1 MKGFIRSALYARV
14 SSHKQAEE
22 MTIESQLA
30 AIREHI
36 RRDGHEIVAEFEFC
50 DSGFSGADLLR
61 PAMERLRDAISV
73 GMIDRLYVHSPDR
86 LARKLAH
93 QAILLE
99 EFSKHECQV
108 VFLNQE
114 GLPDTPEANLL
125 LQMQGMIA
133 EYEREKI
140 LERTR
145 RGRRYAA
152 QQGKVGII
160 NKAPFG
166 YRRIPRGE
174 GGLDAHWEVNTA
186 DAALV
191 KRMFELVGLQGYSLG
206 QLQRE
211 LFECGIRTP
220 TGKERWDCSTLRGI
234 LINPAYQGTAKYG
247 KTRAIPRKPGRRSK
261 RGDPVVPR
269 RSKVWVPTLPEEQAT
284 IIVPAIVD
292 SKLFEAVGER
302 MEENRKH
309 QRERQDGAKHLLSGL
324 LVCGC
329 CGCAYCA
336 HRMGRG
342 KYTYYRC
349 VGGDKY
355 RHLRQP
361 VCDNLPLH
369 AAPLENRVWE
379 ELCQLLRNPERLR
392 EELARRR
399 ADNPE
404 QSPKLQELEKR
415 VATLRGRI
423 DRLID
428 AHTSELIDRD
438 EFEARITPLRG
449 QHRRESE
456 ALDSLRGAIQNHS
469 VEASSVDS
477 LKRLTE
483 QVGKGLTNADF
494 TLKRELLK
502 LLINRIEIHKDE
514 IRIVY
519 RVPNRPFLQ
528 GPDKRGLLQ
537 HWLERPSAALRLR
550 SPSSDRIN
558 FGINGRPKEKR

>member
-133 EYEREKI
+133 EYERE
-140 LERTR
+140 
-145 RGRRYAA
+145 
-152 QQGKVGII
+152 
-160 NKAPFG
+160 
-166 YRRIPRGE
+166 
-174 GGLDAHWEVNTA
+174 
-186 DAALV
+186 
-191 KRMFELVGLQGYSLG
+191 
-206 QLQRE
+206 
-211 LFECGIRTP
+211 
-220 TGKERWDCSTLRGI
+220 
-234 LINPAYQGTAKYG
+234 
-247 KTRAIPRKPGRRSK
+247 
-261 RGDPVVPR
+261 
-269 RSKVWVPTLPEEQAT
+269 
-284 IIVPAIVD
+284 
-292 SKLFEAVGER
+292 R

-336 HRMGRG
+336 HRMGSG

-361 VCDNLPLH
+361 VCDNPPLH
-369 AAPLENRVWE
+369 AAPLENRVWD

-392 EELARRR
+392 EELERRR

-404 QSPKLQELEKR
+404 QSPKLQEIEKR

-428 AHTSELIDRD
+428 AITSELIDRD
-438 EFEARITPLRG
+438 EFEARITPLRA

-456 ALDSLRGAIQNHS
+456 TLDSLRGAIQNHS

-477 LKRLTE
+477 LKLLT
-483 QVGKGLTNADF
+483 GM
-494 TLKRELLK
+494 R
-502 LLINRIEIHKDE
+502 
-514 IRIVY
+514 Y
-519 RVPNRPFLQ
+519 
-528 GPDKRGLLQ
+528 
-537 HWLERPSAALRLR
+537 
-550 SPSSDRIN
+550 
-558 FGINGRPKEKR
+558 FGGMAHR